1 MKLIHTSDIHLDAS
15 FAAAGLPPAFGNRRR
30 QAIRDVFHGILERAV
45 AWPADAVL
53 IAGDLFEQ
61 ERVSRDT
68 VAFLR
73 REFERV
79 RPVPVFIAP
88 GNHDPYGPSSPYA
101 TEAWPA
107 NVFIFS
113 RPEWS
118 AHPLKHLPLTVHGF
132 AFDGIEI
139 SNNPFDSLH
148 PPSDGRIHVAVGH
161 GSERGHQP
169 PGKESYAAFDAAEAA
184 AEGLHYLALGH
195 FHAMTPIEGP
205 FATRI
210 YYSGS
215 PEGFGFRETGDRHY
229 LEIEIDEN
237 NPGNMQVRP
246 VRSSKTLYA
255 SHLLDCGE
263 LNDAQQIIDAIR
275 AMAGPPPPDRV
286 LRVTLTGACPAEL
299 RAAFPAVAD
308 ALARDIEYLDLVDET
323 GPAEDFDLLSS
334 ENTSLGEFIRRMNK
348 QIEDAPD
355 DSLREMLNRA
365 REVGLAAWRGRDVP
379 VRGLPRDAR

>member
-15 FAAAGLPPAFGNRRR
+15 FASAGLPPAFGNRRR
-30 QAIRDVFHGILERAV
+30 QAIRDVFHDILQRAV

-73 REFERV
+73 REFEMA
-79 RPVPVFIAP
+79 RPVPVFITP
-88 GNHDPYGPSSPYA
+88 GKHDPYGPSSPYA

-139 SNNPFDSLH
+139 SSNPFASLRV
-148 PPSDGRIHVAVGH
+148 PVDGRIHVAVGH

-184 AEGLHYLALGH
+184 PEGLHYFALGH
-195 FHAMTPIEGP
+195 FHGMTRIEGP
-205 FATRI
+205 FAARM

-215 PEGFGFRETGDRHY
+215 PEGFGFRETGERHY
-229 LEIEIDEN
+229 LEIEIEEN
-237 NPGNMQVRP
+237 DPGNMVVRP
-246 VRSSKTLYA
+246 VVSSRTLYA
-255 SHLLDCGE
+255 SHELDCSDM
-263 LNDAQQIIDAIR
+263 NDTQQVIDAIR
-275 AMAGPPPPDRV
+275 GMTGPPPPARV

-299 RAAFPAVAD
+299 SAAFPAVAD
-308 ALARDIEYLDLVDET
+308 VLSKEIEYLDLVDAT

-334 ENTSLGEFIRRMNK
+334 ENTSLGEFVRRLNK

-355 DSLREMLNRA
+355 EDLRAMLLRA
-365 REVGLAAWRGRDVP
+365 REVGLAAWRGRDVT
-379 VRGLPRDAR
+379 VRGLSRDAR